1 MSAATL
7 TVHRQFGSKVRV
19 AERLL
24 ALLPSDSRVWVEAFA
39 GTAAMTL
46 AKPPHPVEHLND
58 LNGDVV
64 NLFEVLR
71 DPAALD
77 RLCGLL
83 EFTPYAQEEFERCR
97 NAVWSSDADHAP
109 DPAERA
115 RRFLVASWQ
124 AIGGKQIARA
134 NWRLDLG
141 RSWLIGTWT
150 RLPLRLQMAA
160 QRLRLCH
167 IHRRHIAEIVA
178 MFGRNPNAMIFLDPP
193 YPLSTRATHEA
204 MYAVEMT
211 DAEHE
216 ALARQLRGITARAL
230 LTISAGTVYG
240 EVLGDWHVT
249 PYPVRGLKNQV
260 KHELALTN
268 YAPPFRGFL

>member
-1 MSAATL
+1 MISA

-24 ALLPSDSRVWVEAFA
+24 QLVPADVMVWVEGFA

-46 AKPPHPVEHLND
+46 AKPPHPAEHLND

-71 DPAALD
+71 DPASCA
-77 RLCGLL
+77 RLCELVD
-83 EFTPYAQEEFERCR
+83 FTPYAQEEFERCR
-97 NAVWSSDADHAP
+97 SEVWTSEADDAA
-109 DPAERA
+109 DPVERA

-124 AIGGKQIARA
+124 AIGGKQFTKA

-150 RLPLRLQMAA
+150 RLPLRLQTAA
-160 QRLRLCH
+160 QRLKLCH
-167 IHRRHIAEIVA
+167 IHRRHITDMVG
-178 MFGRNPNAMIFLDPP
+178 MFGRYSGAVLFLDPP
-193 YPLSTRATHEA
+193 YPVATRGTHET
-204 MYAVEMT
+204 MYAVEMG

-216 ALARQLRGITARAL
+216 ALAKQLRKVASRVL
-230 LTISAGTVYG
+230 LTISEHTVYS
-240 EVLGDWHVT
+240 EVLRDWHVT
-249 PYPVRGLKNQV
+249 PYAVRGLRNKV
-260 KHELALTN
+260 KTEMALTN
-268 YAPPFRGFL
+268 YRPPMERLL